1 MPGYGGRTKS
11 GGGAAAPKATKTIAD
26 SPARVSSG
34 ALRSGLDA
42 SRAELR
48 FIQEQM
54 VRLRETGMD
63 DSRSRSELLRR
74 AQRVR
79 FDIRA
84 REALLG
90 NSEW

>member
-1 MPGYGGRTKS
+1 MPGYGGRTKA

-48 FIQEQM
+48 SIQEQM
-54 VRLRETGMD
+54 VR
-63 DSRSRSELLRR
+63 SRGAGNDARVRGELLRR

-79 FDIRA
+79 VDIRA